1 MGIDARTDVY
11 HGDDRV
17 GRIYYYVGI
26 GTARR
31 VHTVTRSIYM
41 YVHYVHDDEKKIITI
56 IIRASVIIVPH
67 FRG

>member
-31 VHTVTRSIYM
+31 VHTVTRSIYICM
-41 YVHYVHDDEKKIITI
+41 CITCMTTKKK
-56 IIRASVIIVPH
+56 
-67 FRG
+67 

>member
-17 GRIYYYVGI
+17 GRIIIIYI

-31 VHTVTRSIYM
+31 AYIQQHVVCNMLCT
-41 YVHYVHDDEKKIITI
+41 
-56 IIRASVIIVPH
+56 
-67 FRG
+67 